1 MKFLFTGIL
10 CCIFLFAK
18 SQPNERHIPY
28 DDADYLV
35 AKNDKRIRK
44 YNNGRV
50 LKIYYK
56 DSISNSILKAKGR
69 LYIINENEVRMIPF
83 GRKDIVSINV
93 HSIISI
99 GVWARNAK
107 ISTAVNAGLGIAAVS
122 LALST
127 KGNNY
132 DSAGNIILFIPLA
145 IAILE
150 LYYVG
155 ISIPIFILKELIS
168 KRSVK
173 QGYHFYVEDFN
184 LKTNKVI

>member
-1 MKFLFTGIL
+1 MRALAG
-10 CCIFLFAK
+10 A
-18 SQPNERHIPY
+18 
-28 DDADYLV
+28 V
-35 AKNDKRIRK
+35 
-44 YNNGRV
+44 V
-50 LKIYYK
+50 YK

-69 LYIINENEVRMIPF
+69 LYVINENEVIMIPF

-107 ISTAVNAGLGIAAVS
+107 ISIAVNAGLGAAAIS

-132 DSAGNIILFIPLA
+132 DSAGNLILFIPLG
-145 IAILE
+145 IAVME

-155 ISIPIFILKELIS
+155 ISIPAFILKELIR

-173 QGYHFYVEDFN
+173 RGYHFYVEESN
-184 LKTNKVI
+184 LKNK

>member
-1 MKFLFTGIL
+1 MKLLFTGIL
-10 CCIFLFAK
+10 CFFFFFPK

-28 DDADYLV
+28 NDADYLV
-35 AKNDKRIRK
+35 AKNNRHTRK
-44 YNNGRV
+44 YDNGRI

-56 DSISNSILKAKGR
+56 DSISNNILKAKGR
-69 LYIINENEVRMIPF
+69 LYIINEDEVRMIPF

-122 LALST
+122 LALSM
-127 KGNNY
+127 KGNHY
-132 DSAGNIILFIPLA
+132 DSAGNIIGFELVLVA
-145 IAILE
+145 IAD
-150 LYYVG
+150 LYYVA
-155 ISIPIFILKELIS
+155 ISIPAFILKEVIS

-173 QGYHFYVEDFN
+173 HDYHFYVEDTGSN
-184 LKTNKVI
+184 SK